1 MTSISQHASSADR
14 ARRGR
19 RFLQILLVATTTVA
33 IAAVA
38 ALAGWLL
45 LLAVG
50 QDRIASTGRAVLG
63 HLAAIDREARLTIDL
78 FNRQPSAFCSPS
90 ELEQLREQVFRTRFV
105 KDVGR
110 VRGGALHC
118 SGTLQA
124 VAAPAMIAA
133 ADLVTRQGLAVHA
146 AEPLLVARNSR
157 APILGQGETNVVI
170 DPEALADEALIGVD
184 FVAGYLGADGRFLR
198 LFGTSPA
205 LSGAEIA
212 AGRRVDRHGILFH
225 PLCDGERSI
234 CVVTS
239 LAKADVLRLQWPI
252 MAATGLLGSVI
263 GLGLGLLLVHRQA
276 TRLSMTEK
284 LKRAVTRGSFDV
296 VYQPIVALADRS
308 VVGAEALIRW
318 RDEEGDQV
326 PPSTFIPL
334 AEEAGLIGQI
344 TRFMLRR
351 VTHELA
357 GLMQAHPDFR
367 VSINISAND
376 LDDADFFETLAA
388 MLDRTGIDPRCII
401 LELTEHAAARR
412 DRAVDG
418 TRLLRSRGHRVYI
431 DDFGT
436 GFANLSYLNA
446 LSIDALK
453 IDRSFTETIGA
464 DRQRS
469 PVLPQILAMA
479 KALDLDLVVEGIE
492 TEEQAAWFAAQSV
505 AYAQGWLFYRP
516 VDAQALSAI
525 VDGQN
530 KAGAAGTEP
539 GSAPPQP

>member
-1 MTSISQHASSADR
+1 MTSIPQRTSSADR

-19 RFLQILLVATTTVA
+19 RLLQILLVAATTLSVA
-33 IAAVA
+33 ALA

-45 LLAVG
+45 LLAIG
-50 QDRIASTGRAVLG
+50 QDRIASTGRAILD
-63 HLAAIDREARLTIDL
+63 HLAAIDREGRLTIDL
-78 FNRQPSAFCSPS
+78 FNRQPAAFCSPQ
-90 ELEQLREQVFRTRFV
+90 ELEQLREQVFRTRFI

-124 VAAPAMIAA
+124 VAAPVRISA

-157 APILGQGETNVVI
+157 APILGQGETNVVL

-184 FVAGYLGADGRFLR
+184 FVAGYLGADGRFIR
-198 LFGTSPA
+198 LFGMSPA
-205 LSGAEIA
+205 LSGAEIT
-212 AGRRVDRHGILFH
+212 AGRPVDRHGVLFH
-225 PLCDGERSI
+225 PVCDSDRSI

-239 LAKADVLRLQWPI
+239 LSKADVLRLQWPI

-263 GLGLGLLLVHRQA
+263 GLGLGLFVVHRQA
-276 TRLSMTEK
+276 ARLSLSEK
-284 LKRAVTRGSFDV
+284 LKRTVARGAFDV
-296 VYQPIVALADRS
+296 VYQPIVSLADRS

-318 RDEEGDQV
+318 RDEDGEQI
-326 PPSTFIPL
+326 PPSIFIPL

-357 GLMQAHPDFR
+357 GLIQSHPDFR
-367 VSINISAND
+367 VSINISASD
-376 LDDADFFETLAA
+376 LDDPDFFETLAA
-388 MLDRTGIDPRCII
+388 MLDRTRIDPRCII

-412 DRAVDG
+412 DHAVDG

-453 IDRSFTETIGA
+453 IDRSFTETIGEG
-464 DRQRS
+464 RQRS

-479 KALDLDLVVEGIE
+479 KALELDLVVEGIE
-492 TEEQAAWFAAQSV
+492 TEEQAAWFTGQAV

-516 VDAQALSAI
+516 VDAQALQTI
-525 VDGQN
+525 VDGESQTRS
-530 KAGAAGTEP
+530 AVRP
-539 GSAPPQP
+539 G

>member
-1 MTSISQHASSADR
+1 MTPISQRASSAAR

-19 RFLQILLVATTTVA
+19 LLQVLLVAATT
-33 IAAVA
+33 AAVSALA
-38 ALAGWLL
+38 ALVGWLL

-50 QDRIASTGRAVLG
+50 QDRIASTGRAILD
-63 HLAAIDREARLTIDL
+63 HLAAIDREARLTIDF
-78 FNRQPSAFCSPS
+78 FNRQPLAFCSVP

-124 VAAPAMIAA
+124 MASPARISE
-133 ADLVTRQGLAVHA
+133 ADLVTRQNLAVHA

-198 LFGTSPA
+198 LFGKSPA

-212 AGRRVDRHGILFH
+212 AGRPLDRHGILFQ
-225 PLCDGERSI
+225 PVCDGDRSI

-239 LAKADVLRLQWPI
+239 LTKADVLRQQWPI
-252 MAATGLLGSVI
+252 MAATALLGSII
-263 GLGLGLLLVHRQA
+263 GLGLGLFVVHRQA
-276 TRLSMTEK
+276 TRLSLSEK
-284 LKRAVTRGSFDV
+284 LKRAITRGNFDV
-296 VYQPIVALADRS
+296 VYQPIVTLPDRS

-318 RDEEGDQV
+318 RDEDGEQI

-334 AEEAGLIGQI
+334 AEEAGMIGQI

-351 VTHELA
+351 VTYELA
-357 GLMQAHPDFR
+357 GLIQAHPDFR
-367 VSINISAND
+367 VSINISASD
-376 LDDADFFETLAA
+376 LDDPEFFETLAA
-388 MLDRTGIDPRCII
+388 MLERTRIDPRCII

-412 DRAVDG
+412 DPAVNG

-453 IDRSFTETIGA
+453 IDRSFTETIGEG
-464 DRQRS
+464 RQRS

-479 KALDLDLVVEGIE
+479 RALNLDLVVEGIE

-516 VDAQALSAI
+516 VDARTLSAI
-525 VDGQN
+525 VDSESE
-530 KAGAAGTEP
+530 AGAAGTRP
-539 GSAPPQP
+539 R